1 MIARRQFRSVSATH
15 RVPGRQVL
23 EPATPP
29 LVPARADGLLRAGR
43 VAWSLL
49 GIVAVSVVVWF
60 VLSRLAVVV
69 VPLLLALFPAAALA
83 PVVRWLVRHRIPPAL
98 ATLLTLIGLLA
109 VVGGLI
115 AALIPQFVEQL
126 PALADSLSRSVR
138 QLQPLLERIPGL
150 PRDISLQELARRLGG
165 VGDPNVVRIAV
176 GYTRSA
182 AEFLGGL
189 MLLVIALF
197 VYLYDGD
204 RLARAGVGLLPHRH
218 RETALE
224 LGRRLWDTLGS
235 FVRAQLA
242 VATVDAVLIGIG
254 LALLGIPLALPL
266 AMLVFLGAF
275 FPYVGAAVSGLLAV
289 LVAFAHGGPGL
300 ALAALAL
307 VVGVQ
312 QLEGN
317 LVQPYIAG
325 RMVQV
330 RPFVVIVALG
340 IGGTLLGVLGVFLAV
355 PAAACLARTADFIRE
370 NEAAAGPPA
379 LRPDPGPAA

>member
-1 MIARRQFRSVSATH
+1 MSTTN
-15 RVPGRQVL
+15 RVTGRHIP

-29 LVPARADGLLRAGR
+29 LVPARSDGLLRAGR
-43 VAWSLL
+43 IAWSVL
-49 GIVAVSVVVWF
+49 GIVAVAVAVWL

-83 PVVRWLVRHRIPPAL
+83 PVVRWLTRHRIPPAP

-115 AALIPQFVEQL
+115 AALIPQFVAQL
-126 PALADSLSRSVR
+126 PALADSLGQSVR
-138 QLQPLLERIPGL
+138 QLQPLLDRIPGL
-150 PRDISLQELARRLGG
+150 PKDISLRELAQRMGG
-165 VGDPNVVRIAV
+165 VGDSNVLRIAV

-189 MLLVIALF
+189 LLLAIAVL

-204 RLARAGVGLLPHRH
+204 RLARTGVGLLPRRH

-224 LGRRLWDTLGS
+224 LGSRLWDTLGS

-242 VATVDAVLIGIG
+242 VATVDAVLIGVG
-254 LALLGIPLALPL
+254 LALLGVPLAVPL

-275 FPYVGAAVSGLLAV
+275 FPYVGATLSGLLAV

-300 ALAALAL
+300 ALAVLAL

-330 RPFVVIVALG
+330 RPFAVIVALG

-370 NEAAAGPPA
+370 NEAGPDPPA
-379 LRPDPGPAA
+379 LRPDPGPGT

>member
-1 MIARRQFRSVSATH
+1 MTDRH
-15 RVPGRQVL
+15 VP

-49 GIVAVSVVVWF
+49 GIVALAVVAWF

-83 PVVRWLVRHRIPPAL
+83 PLVRWMTRRRIPPAL
-98 ATLLTLIGLLA
+98 ATLLTLLGLLA

-115 AALIPQFVEQL
+115 AALIPQFVAQL
-126 PALADSLSRSVR
+126 PTLADSLSRSVR
-138 QLQPLLERIPGL
+138 QLQPLLDRIPGL
-150 PRDISLQELARRLGG
+150 PKDISLSELAQRVGG
-165 VGDPNVVRIAV
+165 AGDSNVLRIAV

-189 MLLVIALF
+189 VLLVIALF

-204 RLARAGVGLLPHRH
+204 RLARSGVGLLPRRH

-242 VATVDAVLIGIG
+242 VATVDGVLIGIG
-254 LALLGIPLALPL
+254 LVLLGVPLALPL

-275 FPYVGAAVSGLLAV
+275 FPYVGATVSGLLAV

-300 ALAALAL
+300 ALAVLAL
-307 VVGVQ
+307 VIGVQ

-355 PAAACLARTADFIRE
+355 PAAACLARTAAFVRE
-370 NEAAAGPPA
+370 RDDSPAPPTV
-379 LRPDPGPAA
+379 RPDPGPDA

>member
-1 MIARRQFRSVSATH
+1 MTDQH
-15 RVPGRQVL
+15 VP

-29 LVPARADGLLRAGR
+29 LVPPRADGLLRAGR
-43 VAWSLL
+43 VAWSVL
-49 GIVAVSVVVWF
+49 GIVAVAVVAWL

-83 PVVRWLVRHRIPPAL
+83 PVVRWMVRHRIPPAL

-115 AALIPQFVEQL
+115 AALIPQFVAQL
-126 PALADSLSRSVR
+126 PVLADSLSHSVR
-138 QLQPLLERIPGL
+138 QLQPLLDRIPGL
-150 PRDISLQELARRLGG
+150 PQDISIRELAQRVGG
-165 VGDPNVVRIAV
+165 FGDANMLRIAV

-189 MLLVIALF
+189 LLLVIALF

-204 RLARAGVGLLPHRH
+204 RLARAGVGLLPRRH
-218 RETALE
+218 RATALE
-224 LGRRLWDTLGS
+224 LGGRLWDTLGS

-242 VATVDAVLIGIG
+242 VATVDAMLIGIG
-254 LALLGIPLALPL
+254 LVLLGIPLALPL

-275 FPYVGAAVSGLLAV
+275 FPYVGATVSGLLAV
-289 LVAFAHGGPGL
+289 GVAFADGGPGM
-300 ALAALAL
+300 ALAVLAL

-330 RPFVVIVALG
+330 RPFAVIVALG

-355 PAAACLARTADFIRE
+355 PAAACLARMAAFVRE
-370 NEAAAGPPA
+370 QEAGSE
-379 LRPDPGPAA
+379 LPAASAASDPDG